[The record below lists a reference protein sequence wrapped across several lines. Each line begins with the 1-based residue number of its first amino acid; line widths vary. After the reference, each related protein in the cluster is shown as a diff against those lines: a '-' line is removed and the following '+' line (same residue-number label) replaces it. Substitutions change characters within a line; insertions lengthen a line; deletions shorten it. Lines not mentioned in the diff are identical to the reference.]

1 MHRSVETQLLLC
13 EYVLCAGFDRDVCLQ
28 SSLSPG
34 LSVCI
39 GVCPWC
45 IRMVSMG
52 TLSASATFSPQ
63 SGEPRPHR
71 LLQRGLTPSPFTL
84 LTERRDELALRLQD
98 ECSTTLMSFL
108 LHSSNLNTFYILKT
122 PTKKRN
128 LSFLLFVCLS
138 FFYLSVCLSFSFFL
152 SFFFYCLSFF
162 LSFCL
167 SFFCF

>member
-1 MHRSVETQLLLC
+1 MLVELALSWAFCLHR
-13 EYVLCAGFDRDVCLQ
+13 
-28 SSLSPG
+28 
-34 LSVCI
+34 

-84 LTERRDELALRLQD
+84 LTERRDELASRLQD

-122 PTKKRN
+122 PTKKK
-128 LSFLLFVCLS
+128 SIFLACFLAFCM
-138 FFYLSVCLSFSFFL
+138 SVFL
-152 SFFFYCLSFF
+152 

-167 SFFCF
+167 SVSFFFFFSVSLAFLLTFLPSFLSFLTVLLYYTPSLLC